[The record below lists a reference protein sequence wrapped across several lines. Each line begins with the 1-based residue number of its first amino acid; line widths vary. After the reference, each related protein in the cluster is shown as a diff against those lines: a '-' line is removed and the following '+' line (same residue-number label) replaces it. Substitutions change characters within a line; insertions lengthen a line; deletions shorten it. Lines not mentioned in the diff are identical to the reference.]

1 MARKDHY
8 TLHPSNSSLQEE
20 FYYGNMSVK
29 RKSLADES
37 KHTKR
42 MVTIFDSYLKAGIFP
57 AGTCLIGDYLEHTLT
72 KNSRD
77 EQEIAGRYLGL
88 ALPNDNY
95 QYVRLEG
102 ESIGIEKHKLNPPD
116 EINILTDTCLFCA
129 SNATA
134 TLENGEVVSIVAP
147 KTRIISRIKS
157 LEISENLCLYEMD
170 AVVRLTDIIAAMKE
184 GNTSFAKAIVAMPTV
199 EYCFYLMEAYN
210 KGFVEKEMMIHWI
223 AQVNKH
229 AEKIIAVMRK
239 RIGLPIITCQPLD
252 SVEYYIKETVDLGKP
267 ADFEKVKEILSEA
280 SHLWKEV
287 LSITKPREWKQ
298 LNYTNYAIAVL
309 KSAMANGNSNR
320 LTIDIE
326 NPSEQRILRNAAKIA
341 KTLGKQGSSDNF
353 RVIGIYP
360 HEKVFIPNMAECSQ
374 SFPRLYYLEQ
384 TQLAGKCYYREIVE
398 SNRSKVT

>member
-8 TLHPSNSSLQEE
+8 TLYPSNSSLQQE
-20 FYYGNMSVK
+20 FYYGNMTVK
-29 RKSLADES
+29 RKSLEDES

-42 MVTIFDSYLKAGIFP
+42 MLTIFNSYLKAGILP
-57 AGTCLIGDYLEHTLT
+57 AETRLVGDYLEHTLAQNT
-72 KNSRD
+72 RN
-77 EQEIAGRYLGL
+77 ELEIAGRYLGL
-88 ALPNDNY
+88 ILPNGNY

-116 EINILTDTCLFCA
+116 EIHVLTDTCLFCA

-134 TLENGEVVSIVAP
+134 TLDNGEVVSIVAP
-147 KTRIISRIKS
+147 KTKITSKIKS

-170 AVVRLTDIIAAMKE
+170 AVVRLTDLICAMKE
-184 GNTSFAKAIVAMPTV
+184 GNASFSKSIVAMPTV
-199 EYCFYLMEAYN
+199 EYCFYLMDAYN

-223 AQVNKH
+223 AQVNRH

-239 RIGLPIITCQPLD
+239 RICLPIVTCQPLD
-252 SVEYYIKETVDLGKP
+252 SIEYYIKESVDQGKP
-267 ADFEKVKEILSEA
+267 VDFETVKDMLSES

-309 KSAMANGNSNR
+309 KSAMVNGNSNR

-326 NPSEQRILRNAAKIA
+326 NPSEQRILRNTAKIA
-341 KTLGKQGSSDNF
+341 KSLAKQGSFDNF

-360 HEKVFIPNMAECSQ
+360 HEKVFIPSMSECSQ

-398 SNRSKVT
+398 SNRRKVL